1 MSQLDEVL
9 ALGANNTAGEFS
21 LSGDSLAV
29 LFYALD
35 FVQNLNNW
43 RDYSDEVL
51 DDTTVDDI
59 RALVDNATDS
69 LMRPIMLVPPGATM
83 LWHTNAPP
91 TRWLLC
97 TGGAVLKAEY
107 PELYAVLGDKYG
119 STTDQFGLPD
129 LTDVSPMG
137 VGGLVSLDG
146 NAGSPTHTL
155 TTGEMPAHT
164 HGPGSPHTNFFG
176 FRSGG
181 TNTAPV
187 GTALGV
193 MGATAS
199 AGGGGAHN
207 NLSPV
212 FGVYFIIYGG
222 KE

>member
-9 ALGANNTAGEFS
+9 TLGADNTAGEFS
-21 LSGDSLAV
+21 LSGDTLAV

-35 FVQNLNNW
+35 FVQNMDNW
-43 RDYSDEVL
+43 RDYADEEL
-51 DDTTVDDI
+51 DATTVDEI

-83 LWHTNAPP
+83 LWFTNAPP

-97 TGGAVLKAEY
+97 TGGAVLKSEY

-119 STTDQFGLPD
+119 STATQFGLPD
-129 LTDVSPMG
+129 LSDLSPMG

-155 TTGEMPAHT
+155 TVGEMPAHT
-164 HGPGSPHTNFFG
+164 HPPLSPFTSFIGN
-176 FRSGG
+176 RSGG
-181 TNTAPV
+181 TNTAAAS
-187 GTALGV
+187 TFW
-193 MGATAS
+193 GAAATTGS
-199 AGGGGAHN
+199 TGGGGSHN

-212 FGVYFIIYGG
+212 YGVYFIIYGG

>member
-9 ALGANNTAGEFS
+9 TLGADNTAGEFA

-35 FVQNLNNW
+35 FVQDLSNW
-43 RDYSDEVL
+43 RDYADEEL
-51 DDTTVDDI
+51 DATTVDQI
-59 RALVDNATDS
+59 RELVDNATDS

-97 TGGAVLKAEY
+97 TGGAVLKSEY
-107 PELYAVLGDKYG
+107 PELYAVIGDKYG
-119 STTDQFGLPD
+119 STETQFGLPD
-129 LTDVSPMG
+129 FSDLSPMG

-146 NAGSPTHTL
+146 TAGEATHTL
-155 TTGEMPAHT
+155 TTAEMPAHT
-164 HGPGSPHTNFFG
+164 HSLNSPFTSIIAA
-176 FRSGG
+176 RPSGG
-181 TNTAPV
+181 GAAV
-187 GTALGV
+187 AGTTL
-193 MGATAS
+193 
-199 AGGGGAHN
+199 AGGGTLANTGGDGAHN

-222 KE
+222 K